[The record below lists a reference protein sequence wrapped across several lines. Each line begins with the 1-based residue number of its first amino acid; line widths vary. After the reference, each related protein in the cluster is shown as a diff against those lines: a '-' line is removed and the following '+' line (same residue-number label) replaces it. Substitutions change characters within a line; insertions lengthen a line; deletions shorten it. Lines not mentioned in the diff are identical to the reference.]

1 MTSALCN
8 IHKCMFNNSPF
19 KAPFKTPFANNF
31 IAPVR
36 ATQPPPP
43 QAPGTDAPRVL
54 QYAADMSGC
63 GFWRMFWPEHILNAN
78 QKIISTTTTIMNNSE
93 PFYAPLKAIRIQRQA
108 TSQQL
113 EFVKYLKQLQSKYG
127 FRLIYEIDDV
137 VFHEDIPDYNKF
149 KFAFESEEIRNN
161 ILQIMSLC
169 DEITVTNEYMRDYF
183 RQKTGKREITA
194 IPNFVPKW
202 WMGQYFN
209 PQHNYDL
216 LLKHKKKPR
225 ILYAGSGAHFDV
237 DNKVQGKDDFEDV
250 CKYIIDT
257 RHKYTWVFM
266 GAAPLALVPYIKSGE
281 VEFHPWQNL
290 YEYPQKIYD
299 LEIQMLV
306 APLQDNNFNRCKSD
320 IKFIEACC
328 YGLPVACQDMVTYKD
343 ALIKFKT
350 GEEMIH
356 KIEETL
362 KRTNSYK
369 DKGYE
374 YRKIANKRFL
384 ELDENQD
391 CYVELFTTPYGS
403 STRKNINKHNVNI

>member
-1 MTSALCN
+1 
-8 IHKCMFNNSPF
+8 MFNNSPF
-19 KAPFKTPFANNF
+19 KTPFKAPFANNF
-31 IAPVR
+31 VVPAPV
-36 ATQPPPP
+36 APTPPPTP
-43 QAPGTDAPRVL
+43 STDAPRVL

-93 PFYAPLKAIRIQRQA
+93 AFYAPLKAVRIQRQA

-113 EFVKYLKQLQSKYG
+113 DFVRYLKQLQGKYG

-161 ILQIMSLC
+161 ILQIMTLC

-183 RQKTGKREITA
+183 RQKTGKREITT

-209 PQHNYDL
+209 PQRNYEL

-237 DNKVQGKDDFEDV
+237 ENKVQGKDDFEDV
-250 CKYIIDT
+250 TKYIIDS

-266 GAAPLALVPYIKSGE
+266 GAAPLALIPYIRAGE
-281 VEFHPWQNL
+281 IEFHPWQGL
-290 YEYPQKIYD
+290 YEYPQKIHD

-328 YGLPVACQDMVTYKD
+328 YGLPVACQDMVTYSN
-343 ALIKFKT
+343 AIIKFKT
-350 GEEMIH
+350 GEQMME

-362 KRTNSYK
+362 KRTNTYRDRS
-369 DKGYE
+369 YE
-374 YRKIANKRFL
+374 YRKIADNRFL
-384 ELDENQD
+384 EVEENQN

-403 STRKNINKHNVNI
+403 SMRKNINRYNVNI